1 MYRCIASHM
10 LQNIYLQNLKICT
23 KNQHRLYQRSL
34 ILCTSQLANLSS
46 NLEHHIQLGDDSYI
60 QVASL
65 KGKTDKV
72 LDPEV

>member
-1 MYRCIASHM
+1 M
-10 LQNIYLQNLKICT
+10 LQNIYLKTQKICT
-23 KNQHRLYQRSL
+23 KNQYRLYHRSL
-34 ILCTSQLANLSS
+34 ILCISQLANLSS

-60 QVASL
+60 HIQVASL